1 MNILILG
8 SGGRE
13 YSIGL
18 AISKEKSHNLY
29 FYANRN
35 GATSNLGTNINK
47 KTIQNLL
54 NLQKK
59 NNIELTIVGPEAPL

>member
-18 AISKEKSHNLY
+18 AISKEEEQHDIY
-29 FYANRN
+29 FMPGN
-35 GATSNLGTNINK
+35 GATGDIGTNINIK
-47 KTIQNLL
+47 IIMNLPHG
-54 NLQKK
+54 QKR
-59 NNIELTIVGPEAPL
+59 IISD

>member
-29 FYANRN
+29 FMPGN
-35 GATSNLGTNINK
+35 GATSSLGTNINIK
-47 KTIQNLL
+47 DYEKLVSFAKDNSIDL
-54 NLQKK
+54 
-59 NNIELTIVGPEAPL
+59 IEPE

>member
-18 AISKEKSHNLY
+18 AISKEETQHNIV
-29 FYANRN
+29 FCPGN
-35 GATSNLGTNINK
+35 GATDNIGTNI
-47 KTIQNLL
+47 
-54 NLQKK
+54 
-59 NNIELTIVGPEAPL
+59 